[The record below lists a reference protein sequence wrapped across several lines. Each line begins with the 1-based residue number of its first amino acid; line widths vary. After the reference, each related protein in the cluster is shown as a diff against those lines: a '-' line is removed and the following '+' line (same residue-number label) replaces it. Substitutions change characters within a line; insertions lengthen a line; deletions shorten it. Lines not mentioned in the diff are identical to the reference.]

1 MKEVHDHSFN
11 VNVAEYFRSVEKAIL
26 LKEFYGWIKINK
38 DSKRNIHY
46 GVAWTYNSSE
56 ALNEKFRYMK
66 AKSIWRWIDELSTE
80 GFICINR
87 FNEKRYDKTN
97 WYAINWVAYAA
108 ICEGKYELILDAI
121 CEFKKFQRLVFDS
134 QNEKSISQ
142 NKKRYSQN
150 EKSISQNEEPIP
162 SLTISKTSQLDNVG
176 IEIPIQLHD
185 QIDKTKVVVHNE
197 IKPNKQLQFVTEV
210 VTYLN
215 QKTNQQFKTTTKE
228 TIQFINSRV
237 KLDGWELEDFKAVID
252 FKTNEWLKDDKM
264 RQYLCPSTLFRASNA
279 EKYLLA
285 ARASKPKPPVKPT
298 QPTKVHVEE
307 RPALTQHDIEYSQAA
322 FATVEQMFKQM
333 GV

>member
-1 MKEVHDHSFN
+1 MDKPT
-11 VNVAEYFRSVEKAIL
+11 
-26 LKEFYGWIKINK
+26 FYGIIPANVRYAKIADRAKLIFSEITAMSNK
-38 DSKRNIHY
+38 WGYCNASNGYFAQVWECDPSVISRH
-46 GVAWTYNSSE
+46 VSSLE
-56 ALNEKFRYMK
+56 
-66 AKSIWRWIDELSTE
+66 SI
-80 GFICINR
+80 G
-87 FNEKRYDKTN
+87 
-97 WYAINWVAYAA
+97 AIRCEY
-108 ICEGKYELILDAI
+108 IREGKQVKERRIYPLAMAGVLHLVQEGIASDAKGVLHGVQGGI
-121 CEFKKFQRLVFDS
+121 APEVKENTTRVNNTSSNIKK
-134 QNEKSISQ
+134 EK
-142 NKKRYSQN
+142 
-150 EKSISQNEEPIP
+150 
-162 SLTISKTSQLDNVG
+162 G

-185 QIDKTKVVVHNE
+185 QIDKTKVIVHDE

-252 FKTNEWLKDDKM
+252 FKANEWLKDDKM

-285 ARASKPKPPVKPT
+285 AKASKPKPPVQKS

-307 RPALTQHDIEYSQAA
+307 RPVLTQHDIEYSQAA
-322 FATVEQMFKQM
+322 FASVEQMFKQM

>member
-1 MKEVHDHSFN
+1 MAEWIYTNVLHEPRKALGISVLEYCVLDYIYKTQTHPIYGKNGWTNAGCHRVAAFFDLSSGTVKKLFDRMDNAGLLERVANDMKR
-11 VNVAEYFRSVEKAIL
+11 A
-26 LKEFYGWIKINK
+26 
-38 DSKRNIHY
+38 
-46 GVAWTYNSSE
+46 T
-56 ALNEKFRYMK
+56 EKFYSIAYESDVQKVNDYRS
-66 AKSIWRWIDELSTE
+66 KSEQQGVQKVNS
-80 GFICINR
+80 NR
-87 FNEKRYDKTN
+87 LESEHY
-97 WYAINWVAYAA
+97 
-108 ICEGKYELILDAI
+108 
-121 CEFKKFQRLVFDS
+121 
-134 QNEKSISQ
+134 
-142 NKKRYSQN
+142 NKKN
-150 EKSISQNEEPIP
+150 ETKIKVKES
-162 SLTISKTSQLDNVG
+162 TH
-176 IEIPIQLHD
+176 IQIHD
-185 QIDKTKVVVHNE
+185 QVDKTKVVVHDE

-285 ARASKPKPPVKPT
+285 AKASKPKLPVKST

-307 RPALTQHDIEYSQAA
+307 RPVLTQHDIEYSQAA
-322 FATVEQMFKQM
+322 FASVEQMFKQM